1 MNDRLPD
8 TSCTFEGRFIFR
20 ETNELS
26 YSRLHLIDNAT
37 LSHQVE
43 HNRVP
48 LREINPRLEKSLQVS
63 IASRRGA
70 CTIST
75 NYTTLTVQ
83 RHYCKNL

>member
-1 MNDRLPD
+1 MTN
-8 TSCTFEGRFIFR
+8 FWYIVHFR
-20 ETNELS
+20 RQIYICETNELS
-26 YSRLHLIDNAT
+26 HSRLHLIDNAT

-48 LREINPRLEKSLQVS
+48 LREINPRLEKSLQLS
-63 IASRRGA
+63 IAFRRGA

-75 NYTTLTVQ
+75 NYTTLTMQ